1 MEGKES
7 VALSKHPNF
16 FIRLLKFIGP
26 AYLISVGYMDP
37 GNWATD
43 IAAGSKYG
51 YQLIWVL
58 VLSNIIALLFQSFCV
73 KLGIVTKLD
82 LAQASKM
89 QYGKVTNFVLY
100 LLAEIAI
107 AATDLAEVLGMAIGL
122 NLLLGMPLMIGVSIT
137 VLDTILILFLQKAG
151 VRKFEAFII
160 ALVGIIGACFAIEM
174 IFSSPDVP
182 GILMGLKPSLPD
194 TNALYIA
201 IGIIGATVMPHNLYL
216 HTALVQTRKVKSDKK
231 SLKEAIKS
239 NIIDTGIAL
248 NLALLVNAGILIL
261 AAATFHEHGMFGISE
276 IQDAYKYLEPLLGS
290 KWARILFAVALI
302 AAGQSSTLTGTI
314 SGQIVMEGYL
324 NIRIQPWL
332 RRLIT
337 RLLAVVPA
345 LIVIY
350 IFGEGM
356 TGELLILSQV
366 ILSLQLGFAVVP
378 LIHFVSSK
386 RLMGSFAINNF
397 TKLLGWLFT
406 FIIVALNIKLVFDEM
421 SSWLANGANMVAFD
435 AVVLIIVALI
445 FILILIAVK
454 PIIKKMVLKK
464 DQTPHG
470 KVQLTKLDV
479 SKKSIN
485 NICVCVDFT
494 SYDQKAINAALN
506 IANKTTKITLL
517 HVVESASA
525 RLYGEDAND
534 FETIEDFKYIE
545 DYKKQLLSINIKGNA
560 QIIFGKASEAIPRYI
575 NSNNYDMVVIAKH
588 GHLWF
593 KDILFGTT
601 ISQVRHKI
609 KTPLLIV

>member
-1 MEGKES
+1 METRES
-7 VALSKHPNF
+7 VAVSQHSKF
-16 FIRLLKFIGP
+16 FVRLLKFIGP

-43 IAAGSKYG
+43 IAGGSRYG

-89 QYGKVTNFVLY
+89 QYGKVTNFILY
-100 LLAEIAI
+100 ILAEIAI

-137 VLDTILILFLQKAG
+137 VLDTVLILFLQKAG

-160 ALVGIIGACFAIEM
+160 ALVGIIGGCFAIEM
-174 IFSSPDVP
+174 FYSSPDVSS
-182 GILMGLKPSLPD
+182 IFMGLKPVLPD
-194 TNALYIA
+194 ANALYIA

-216 HTALVQTRKVKSDKK
+216 HTALVQSRKIKSDKK
-231 SLKEAIKS
+231 SLKEAIKA

-248 NLALLVNAGILIL
+248 NLALFVNAGILIL
-261 AAATFHEHGMFGISE
+261 AAATFHKNGMLGVSE
-276 IQDAYKYLEPLLGS
+276 IQDAYKYLEPMLGS

-302 AAGQSSTLTGTI
+302 AAGQSSTLTGTL

-337 RLLAVVPA
+337 RLLAIIPA

-350 IFGEGM
+350 IFGDGM

-366 ILSLQLGFAVVP
+366 ILSLQLGFAVIP
-378 LIHFVSSK
+378 LIHFVSNK
-386 RLMGSFAINNF
+386 RLMGSFAIGKF
-397 TKLLGWLFT
+397 TQLLGWFFT
-406 FIIVALNIKLVFDEM
+406 FLIVVLNIKLVVDEM
-421 SSWLANGANMVAFD
+421 TSWHKNGANT
-435 AVVLIIVALI
+435 VVFTFIILLIVALL
-445 FILILIAVK
+445 FMLLLITIK
-454 PIIKKMVLKK
+454 PLLKKMVLKK
-464 DQTPHG
+464 HQTPHG
-470 KVQLTKLDV
+470 NVKLAQLNCVTKPV
-479 SKKSIN
+479 K
-485 NICVCVDFT
+485 NICICVDFT
-494 SYDQKAINAALN
+494 PHDQKAIDAALN
-506 IANKTTKITLL
+506 IGNKTAKITLL
-517 HVVESASA
+517 HVVESTSA
-525 RLYGEDAND
+525 RLYGDDAND

-545 DYKKQLLSINIKGNA
+545 YYHEQLTKNNINCATKIA
-560 QIIFGKASEAIPRYI
+560 FGKANEAIPKFI
-575 NSNNYDMVVIAKH
+575 NNNNFDMVVIAKH